1 MAFLEVIGADGGKRP
16 GSNLVS
22 MRLGPSVL
30 VDTGSGSSL
39 HDSELA
45 SLEAVLI
52 THAHLDHIL
61 DLGLLVDASVSSRD
75 APIRVL
81 ASAACIQA
89 IRTHYMN
96 DLIWPDFSRIHTSSG
111 QTVVYEELADYEW
124 LHLPGDIDALPI
136 PVNHGAGGRGFIFR
150 SPTGSMV
157 YTGDTGPTLS
167 IWDEAAKLDDLRF
180 IVAEV
185 SFPDSRKE
193 VAIAADHLTPELL
206 LAELSRLGNKHV
218 PVYAFH
224 LKPWHRQE
232 IDRDLSRRFSDRAVL
247 LMRGDR
253 LVF

>member
-1 MAFLEVIGADGGKRP
+1 MAILEVIGADGGKRP

-22 MRLGPSVL
+22 MRLGSSVL

-39 HDSELA
+39 HEAELA
-45 SLEAVLI
+45 SLEMVLI

-61 DLGLLVDASVSSRD
+61 ELGLLIDASVSSRD
-75 APIRVL
+75 RPIRV
-81 ASAACIQA
+81 ASSAASLQA
-89 IRTHYMN
+89 IRAHYMN

-111 QTVVYEELADYEW
+111 QTVIYEELRDYEW
-124 LHLPGDIDALPI
+124 LELPGDITALPV

-150 SPTGSMV
+150 SRTGSIV
-157 YTGDTGPTLS
+157 YTGDTGPTTS
-167 IWDEAAKLDDLRF
+167 IWNEAAKLDDLRF

-206 LAELSRLGNKHV
+206 LRELSWLEDRTI
-218 PVYAFH
+218 PIYAFH

-232 IDRDLSRRFSDRAVL
+232 IDRDLSRQFSDRAVL
-247 LMRGDR
+247 LMKGDR
-253 LVF
+253 LSF